1 MTLPTSLDS
10 AIAMLGKLVGDPNLV
25 TGLVTVAVVLV
36 ASGVLTALILSAWT
50 RR

>member
-1 MTLPTSLDS
+1 MPQNLPD
-10 AIAMLGKLVGDPNLV
+10 AMALLGQLVGDPNLI

-36 ASGVLTALILSAWT
+36 ASGLITALILSAWT

>member
-10 AIAMLGKLVGDPNLV
+10 AIALLGQLVGDPNLV

-36 ASGVLTALILSAWT
+36 ASGVLTWALLSVA